1 MSNYEPHTTASSR
14 SEWRNW
20 LQKHHDS
27 YTFVWLEIYKKDS
40 GIPSVTYKEAVDEA
54 LCFGWIDSK
63 PNKKDSKSYYQ
74 FFAKR
79 NPKSNWSKVNK
90 EKVEMLIAQGL
101 MTSAGMK
108 MVDLAKAYG
117 TWNFLDQVE
126 TLELP
131 TDMEQ
136 LFNRNPKAFENWN
149 TFSKSA
155 KRGILEWI
163 ANAKTPQTRVK
174 RIQETVELASQN
186 LKANHPEGQR
196 INKSKQP

>member
-1 MSNYEPHTTASSR
+1 MSNYEPQTTASSR

-27 YTFVWLEIYKKDS
+27 YTFVWLEIFKKDS
-40 GIPSVTYKEAVDEA
+40 GTPSVTYKEAVDEA

-90 EKVEMLIAQGL
+90 EKVEILIAQGL

-108 MVDLAKAYG
+108 MV
-117 TWNFLDQVE
+117 
-126 TLELP
+126 
-131 TDMEQ
+131 
-136 LFNRNPKAFENWN
+136 
-149 TFSKSA
+149 
-155 KRGILEWI
+155 
-163 ANAKTPQTRVK
+163 
-174 RIQETVELASQN
+174 
-186 LKANHPEGQR
+186 
-196 INKSKQP
+196 

>member
-1 MSNYEPHTTASSR
+1 MKNYEPQTTASSR

-27 YTFVWLEIYKKDS
+27 YTFVWLEIYKKES

-90 EKVEMLIAQGL
+90 EKVEILIAQGL

-108 MVDLAKAYG
+108 MIELAKENG

-131 TDMEQ
+131 IDMEQ
-136 LFNRNPKAFENWN
+136 LFGQNPKAFENWN

-163 ANAKTPQTRVK
+163 ANAKTPQTRGK
-174 RIQETVELASQN
+174 RIQETVELAGQN
-186 LKANHPEGQR
+186 LKANHPEGQKK
-196 INKSKQP
+196 NKAKQS